1 VTAAIGRGFGLTA
14 LATLAASAVFASGI
28 VAQDVTG
35 SIQYQRG
42 QIVSPAYE
50 GWWPN
55 DDGSFTLFF
64 GYFNSNWEQQ
74 FDIPVGPENY
84 FTLVDHGA
92 LDDLEREDFRQA
104 VADQGQPTH
113 FYPRRNP
120 FLFTIHVPADFGE
133 KEWVWT
139 LKTQGQTIRAFGNL
153 ASDYRIDPQVIST
166 EVGGN
171 FGDLDDRLRT
181 NIAPD
186 LSVEGDERRSVRV
199 GETLR
204 LVSHADDPDDYPPR
218 SSRRLPRTLDELYQP
233 PSGVVVQGAPGLRMH
248 WMVYRGPAEHV
259 TFSPTQLKTWM
270 DSRAYANSPWSP
282 PYVLPEVP
290 EDGKWETQVRFDR
303 PGDYVLRAVA
313 SDGSMFSYRDVTVR
327 VAPLAN

>member
-1 VTAAIGRGFGLTA
+1 MAAAA
-14 LATLAASAVFASGI
+14 LAWSQPVAS
-28 VAQDVTG
+28 QDLTG
-35 SIQYQRG
+35 QIMYMRG

-55 DDGSFTLFF
+55 EDGSFTLFF

-84 FTLVDHGA
+84 FTLVDRGE
-92 LDDLEREDFRQA
+92 LDDLERDAYRT
-104 VADQGQPTH
+104 VGSDQGQPTH

-120 FLFTIHVPADFGE
+120 FLFTIRVPADFGE

-139 LKTQGQTIRAFGNL
+139 LKTQGETVRAFANL
-153 ASDYRIDPQVIST
+153 STDYRIDPQVIST

-171 FGDLDDRLRT
+171 FGSLDDRLRT
-181 NIAPD
+181 NLAPD
-186 LSVEGDERRSVRV
+186 LMVEGQMTRSVRV
-199 GETLR
+199 GEAVP
-204 LVSHADDPDDYPPR
+204 LVARSNDPDNYPPR
-218 SSRRLPRTLDELYQP
+218 SNRRLPQTLEELYTVP
-233 PSGVVVQGAPGLRMH
+233 GGTVVQGAPGLRLA

-270 DSRAYANSPWSP
+270 DSRVYGNSSWSP

-290 EDGKWETQVRFDR
+290 ADGRWEAQATFAQ

-313 SDGSMFSYRDVTVR
+313 SDGSMFSYRDVNVT

>member
-1 VTAAIGRGFGLTA
+1 VTRGVPRRLW
-14 LATLAASAVFASGI
+14 LVTLAAVAAGAI
-28 VAQDVTG
+28 GPMRAGAQDVTG

-42 QIVSPAYE
+42 QIVSPSYE

-55 DDGSFTLFF
+55 DDGTFSLFF
-64 GYFNSNWEQQ
+64 GYFNSNWEEE
-74 FDIPVGPENY
+74 FDIEVGPENY
-84 FTLVDHGA
+84 FALVEAGQ
-92 LDDLEREDFRQA
+92 LDDLSRDDYRAEI
-104 VADQGQPTH
+104 ADQGQPTH

-120 FLFTIHVPADFGE
+120 FLFTIRVPADFGE

-139 LKTQGQTIRAFGNL
+139 LKTQGKTVRAYGML

-181 NIAPD
+181 NLAPELTVD
-186 LSVEGDERRSVRV
+186 GDARRSVRV
-199 GETLR
+199 GETLT
-204 LVSHADDPDDYPPR
+204 LVSHSKDPDDYPPR
-218 SSRRLPRTLDELYQP
+218 SNRRLPQTLEELYQP
-233 PSGVVVQGAPGLRMH
+233 PGGTVVQGAPGLRTH
-248 WMVYRGPAEHV
+248 WMVYRGPAKHV
-259 TFSPTQLKTWM
+259 SFSPTQLKTWM
-270 DSRAYANSPWSP
+270 DSRVYANSPWSP

-290 EDGKWETQVRFDR
+290 ADGRWETQVRFEQ

-313 SDGSMFSYRDVTVR
+313 SDGSMFTYKDVVVR

>member
-1 VTAAIGRGFGLTA
+1 MKWRSLGLAA
-14 LATLAASAVFASGI
+14 LAANALLADRVSG
-28 VAQDVTG
+28 QDVTG

-55 DDGSFTLFF
+55 EDGSFTLFF
-64 GYFNSNWEQQ
+64 GYFNSNWEEQ

-84 FTLVDHGA
+84 FSLVEPGA
-92 LDDLEREDFRQA
+92 LDDLGREDFRAQS
-104 VADQGQPTH
+104 ADQGQPTH

-120 FLFTIHVPADFGE
+120 FLFTIRVPADFGE

-139 LKTQGQTIRAFGNL
+139 LKTQGETVRAFGNL

-171 FGDLDDRLRT
+171 FGDLDNRLRD

-186 LSVEGDERRSVRV
+186 LSVEGAEQRSVRV
-199 GETLR
+199 GEVVT
-204 LVSHADDPDDYPPR
+204 LVSHAEDPDNYPPR
-218 SSRRLPRTLDELYQP
+218 SNRRLPQTLEELYQP
-233 PSGVVVQGAPGLRMH
+233 PAGVVVQGAPGLRMH

-259 TFSPTQLKTWM
+259 SFEPTQLKTWM
-270 DSRAYANSPWSP
+270 DSRVYANSPWSP

-290 EDGKWETQVRFDR
+290 PDGKWEAKVRFAH

-313 SDGSMFSYRDVTVR
+313 SDGSMFSYRDVRVR

>member
-1 VTAAIGRGFGLTA
+1 MKRGSLGLAA
-14 LATLAASAVFASGI
+14 LAASALLADGVS
-28 VAQDVTG
+28 AQDVTG

-64 GYFNSNWEQQ
+64 GYFNSNWEEQ

-84 FTLVDHGA
+84 FSLVEEGA
-92 LDDLEREDFRQA
+92 LDDLEREDFRQQ

-120 FLFTIHVPADFGE
+120 FLFTIRVPADFGE

-139 LKTQGQTIRAFGNL
+139 LKTQGETVRAFGNL

-171 FGDLDDRLRT
+171 FGDLDNRLRD
-181 NIAPD
+181 NIAPA
-186 LSVEGDERRSVRV
+186 LSVEGAEQRSVRV
-199 GETLR
+199 GEVVT
-204 LVSHADDPDDYPPR
+204 LVSHAEDPDNYQPR
-218 SSRRLPRTLDELYQP
+218 SNRRLPQTLEELYQP
-233 PSGVVVQGAPGLRMH
+233 PTGVVVQGAPGLRMH

-270 DSRAYANSPWSP
+270 DSRVYANSPWSP

-290 EDGKWETQVRFDR
+290 PDGRWEAQVRFAQ